1 MLFKRG
7 RSGLLQIPQTL
18 WIMIFDAAAAD
29 LAAAQRKTVHQ
40 HGAPA
45 GLRSGGVDLLAPQ
58 PGGGA
63 RIGQGQLLAV
73 RTLGTIGHE
82 QRVGGLEPLFQHA
95 AHQHAAAHHA

>member
-29 LAAAQRKTVHQ
+29 LAATQRKTVHQ

-45 GLRSGGVDLLAPQ
+45 VLRSSGVDLLAQYQYLGLGHLYAFVNGLYTKEPEYADM
-58 PGGGA
+58 G
-63 RIGQGQLLAV
+63 RDLQLFWEA
-73 RTLGTIGHE
+73 
-82 QRVGGLEPLFQHA
+82 
-95 AHQHAAAHHA
+95 